1 MRYGIIKFMPRNA
14 FWRNIL
20 RLLIVASSFGLP
32 QAVHAQ
38 VVISEF
44 VYDAPGSD
52 TGAEW
57 VELFNAGSSPIDL
70 TKWKINDGSNHVLN
84 VPPKNGGIGSITINS
99 GAYIVLAADA
109 TFFEGQYPD
118 IANVIDTTLSLPNTS
133 GTVSLIDDNGVTV
146 DSFSYTK
153 DEGASGDGNSLQRTS
168 ASETAFTVSAPTPG
182 SGSLTALAP
191 DNADSGTDN
200 SNTGTT
206 STPETSQQTQTMTS
220 APTNSYVPP
229 PVPLLFADAGNDRT
243 VIVGADT
250 VFDARAYDR
259 DQDKV
264 VSPVRFLWNFGDGAT
279 AEGESVLHHFS
290 YPGRYAVFLDIAQNK
305 EAVSDRI
312 IVTAEPAKLAFRA
325 LPDGSIV
332 IENDA
337 GRDLDLSDWIVRQY
351 AQLFMLPAHSVVL
364 AGQSM
369 HIPQQTLGFWA
380 NASSELAYPNGVSV
394 LKAGES
400 SSESTPPT
408 VASPAQTSAISSVSS
423 EPIYKTAAASVPS
436 ASPEISVPDPD
447 PSPAESSPI
456 NEPAISSQGAATGL
470 IGASSRLWWL
480 AALILTLAAG
490 GSLIAAQH
498 VGKREW
504 DIVEEKPE

>member
-1 MRYGIIKFMPRNA
+1 MRETGVACALCAVLFLVALPAIA
-14 FWRNIL
+14 DALVNINT
-20 RLLIVASSFGLP
+20 AD
-32 QAVHAQ
+32 QAALE
-38 VVISEF
+38 S
-44 VYDAPGSD
+44 
-52 TGAEW
+52 
-57 VELFNAGSSPIDL
+57 
-70 TKWKINDGSNHVLN
+70 LN
-84 VPPKNGGIGSITINS
+84 GIGPSKATAIIEYRTEHGPFASIEDIQNVS
-99 GAYIVLAADA
+99 GIGPSTYANIKDFITVGD
-109 TFFEGQYPD
+109 EGQQSSD
-118 IANVIDTTLSLPNTS
+118 ETQQDTDTQSQQQ
-133 GTVSLIDDNGVTV
+133 D
-146 DSFSYTK
+146 
-153 DEGASGDGNSLQRTS
+153 
-168 ASETAFTVSAPTPG
+168 
-182 SGSLTALAP
+182 
-191 DNADSGTDN
+191 
-200 SNTGTT
+200 
-206 STPETSQQTQTMTS
+206 TSQSVTTEDTQMKAS
-220 APTNSYVPP
+220 APTNSYVSPP
-229 PVPLLFADAGNDRT
+229 APSIFADAGSDRT

-259 DQDKV
+259 DQNNV

-290 YPGRYAVFLDIAQNK
+290 YPGRYAVFLDVAQNK

-325 LPDGSIV
+325 LPDGSVV

-400 SSESTPPT
+400 SSESAPPT
-408 VASPAQTSAISSVSS
+408 VASSAQTSAIASISS
-423 EPIYKTAAASVPS
+423 EPIYKTAAASVPP

-447 PSPAESSPI
+447 PSPAESSPTD
-456 NEPAISSQGAATGL
+456 EPEISSQGAASGL

-490 GSLIAAQH
+490 GALIAAQH